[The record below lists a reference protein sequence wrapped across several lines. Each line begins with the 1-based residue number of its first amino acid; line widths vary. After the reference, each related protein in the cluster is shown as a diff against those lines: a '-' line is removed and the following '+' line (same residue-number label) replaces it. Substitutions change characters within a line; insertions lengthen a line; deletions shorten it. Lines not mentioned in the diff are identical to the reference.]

1 MVGRRGGLRI
11 LILIGNPSRM
21 LSLSRVKGLTRL
33 SLVVP
38 FPLAAGALTNFATQK
53 VDKSTDFVFG
63 HLCLQ
68 TEFAT

>member
-1 MVGRRGGLRI
+1 MVGRRGGLADI
-11 LILIGNPSRM
+11 NIDLIPSRK
-21 LSLSRVKGLTRL
+21 LAGSRVDGLTRL
-33 SLVVP
+33 LLVVP

-68 TEFAT
+68 TEFAP

>member
-1 MVGRRGGLRI
+1 MSA
-11 LILIGNPSRM
+11 N
-21 LSLSRVKGLTRL
+21 RVCAIVCLGVEGLTRL

-38 FPLAAGALTNFATQK
+38 FPLAAGALTNSATQK

-68 TEFAT
+68 TEFAP